1 MRSAYNT
8 DIHTTLV
15 TTYWRVVVL
24 QYIVATLTTSTLAGL
39 RYIINIMP
47 IMIAIAVKKVV

>member
-15 TTYWRVVVL
+15 TTYWRVVLL
-24 QYIVATLTTSTLAGL
+24 QYIVGTLTTSTLAGL

-47 IMIAIAVKKVV
+47 IMIATAVKKVV

>member
-15 TTYWRVVVL
+15 TTYWRVVLL
-24 QYIVATLTTSTLAGL
+24 QYIMATLTTSTLAGL

-47 IMIAIAVKKVV
+47 IMIATAVKKVV